1 VRGGFSP
8 SPFRIRAF
16 DGLWVA
22 GQGRVEGTV
31 AELLFSTSL
40 FRPFGSSA
48 PGVPI
53 LVDAQMR
60 LIEPACAW
68 FLHLALVQGRTRSP
82 ATWRTYAEALYDWW
96 QTCEANGWQWNH
108 AGYEEAAA
116 YRNRMLSGISNV
128 TGRPYARSTIN
139 GRLRILALFYGW
151 CAQRGLIA
159 AVPFTTG
166 ELAVGRARVPH
177 MLAHTDASGGRQKIN
192 ELTVRHTR
200 PLPHALPIAEIRRVM
215 EGMGARD
222 RLIAEWAL
230 MTGARR
236 MEIAGLKL
244 AQLPAADS
252 VRSEDRPVIPIRLEA
267 TKGAKPRHIYPPLAL
282 IDRTRAYVREERA
295 LAVRFGK
302 RGEAEPALFLTDH
315 GRALTPRRIGAAFAD
330 ACKRA
335 GVTGTF
341 HALRHTFAGA
351 MLAFLQRQAQRL
363 PELNPLLTLQTI
375 LGHADPSTTMIYLRM
390 LATDLTAIEDALGDL
405 YEALA

>member
-1 VRGGFSP
+1 
-8 SPFRIRAF
+8 
-16 DGLWVA
+16 
-22 GQGRVEGTV
+22 V
-31 AELLFSTSL
+31 AELVFSTPSFCPL
-40 FRPFGSSA
+40 GLAA
-48 PGVPI
+48 PDVPI
-53 LVDAQMR
+53 LLDAQMR

-96 QTCEANGWQWNH
+96 QTCEANGWKWDQV
-108 AGYEEAAA
+108 GYEEVAA
-116 YRNRMLSGISNV
+116 YRNRMLSAVSDL
-128 TGRPYARSTIN
+128 TGRSYARSTIN

-159 AVPFTTG
+159 IVPFTTG
-166 ELAVGRARVPH
+166 ELAVGRARAPQ
-177 MLAHTDASGGRQKIN
+177 MLAHIDARGGRWKVN

-200 PLPHALPIAEIRRVM
+200 PLPRALPIVEIRRVM
-215 EGMGARD
+215 TGMGARD
-222 RLIAEWAL
+222 RLIVEWAL

-244 AQLPAADS
+244 VQLPATDS
-252 VRSEDRPVIPIRLEA
+252 LRSHDHPVVPIRLETA
-267 TKGAKPRHIYPPLAL
+267 KGAKTRHIYPPLAL

-295 LAVRFGK
+295 VALHGSRHHDDAD
-302 RGEAEPALFLTDH
+302 ESALFLTDD
-315 GRALTPRRIGAAFAD
+315 GCALTARRIGAIFAE

-335 GVTGTF
+335 GVAGTF

-351 MLAFLQRQAQRL
+351 MLAFLQRQTQRF
-363 PELNPLLTLQTI
+363 PELNPLLTLQVI

-390 LATDLTAIEDALGDL
+390 LATDLTAIENALGGL